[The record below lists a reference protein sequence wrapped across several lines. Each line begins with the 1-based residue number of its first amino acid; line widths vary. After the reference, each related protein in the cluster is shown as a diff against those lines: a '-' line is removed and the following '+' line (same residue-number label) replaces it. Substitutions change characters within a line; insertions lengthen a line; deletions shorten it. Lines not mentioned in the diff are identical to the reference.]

1 MGSCCTVSMTL
12 LQVLYVTLMDCAVLS
27 SRLFS
32 GSFLQILWL
41 CLALLALFFSKSS
54 SFCQLFSLCFHIA
67 SFVVA
72 FSSLLSKAWL
82 PCKLNSF
89 VRHCQ
94 HFSSLNLLL
103 FVTLCFRIVP
113 FVVAFSSLL
122 SKAWLPCKPNSFVQH
137 RQHFSSLNLLLF
149 VTLCFHIVPFVVAFS
164 SLLSKAWLPCKLN
177 SFVRHR
183 QHFSSVNLLDNPPSF
198 CQLSV
203 FHIVA
208 TFCCSF
214 LLRSF
219 QKHGHLAKYY
229 VYSVLNW

>member
-1 MGSCCTVSMTL
+1 MASCCTVSMTL

-54 SFCQLFSLCFHIA
+54 SFCQLFSLCFHI
-67 SFVVA
+67 
-72 FSSLLSKAWL
+72 
-82 PCKLNSF
+82 
-89 VRHCQ
+89 
-94 HFSSLNLLL
+94 
-103 FVTLCFRIVP
+103 
-113 FVVAFSSLL
+113 
-122 SKAWLPCKPNSFVQH
+122 
-137 RQHFSSLNLLLF
+137 
-149 VTLCFHIVPFVVAFS
+149 VPFVVAFS

-183 QHFSSVNLLDNPPSF
+183 QHFWSWISSVNLLDNPPSF

-203 FHIVA
+203 FHIIA

-214 LLRSF
+214 LLCSF